1 MKEDTKELNLS
12 VIKAFKLLEAFTS
25 GQQEWGVRE
34 LAKEAGYNKTTTY
47 RLLSTLETLGAV
59 QKNKADKYI
68 LGLKLFELGNLVSI
82 HKSLRYISRVPLEQI
97 AKEINETIHFGV
109 LNDNK
114 VLYLNKAESLQ
125 GLKVST
131 QIGSYQSAYCSAIGK
146 VLLAYLPEDA
156 LKNYFEEEPL
166 SSYTVNTITSEK
178 VLRCELEKVREEG
191 YALDM
196 EELELGLICI
206 AIPVFN
212 RQNKIVASISASGP
226 SSRFKTENVSAY
238 LDILLKGSRE
248 IEAKLN
254 DYN

>member
-1 MKEDTKELNLS
+1 MNEETKELNLS
-12 VIKAFKLLEAFTS
+12 VIKAFKLLDTFTS

-34 LAKEAGYNKTTTY
+34 LAKKSGYNKTTTY
-47 RLLSTLETLGAV
+47 RLLSTLESLGVV
-59 QKNKADKYI
+59 QKNKSDKYI

-82 HKSLRYISRVPLEQI
+82 HRSLRYFSRIPLENI

-109 LNDNK
+109 LNNNQ
-114 VLYLNKAESLQ
+114 VLCLNKAESLQ

-131 QIGSYQSAYCSAIGK
+131 QVGSYQSAYCSALGK
-146 VLLAYLPEDA
+146 MLLAYLPEAELSKYLEEVELVA
-156 LKNYFEEEPL
+156 L
-166 SSYTVNTITSEK
+166 TAHTITGADL
-178 VLRCELEKVREEG
+178 LRAELKKVRAQQ

-212 RQNKIVASISASGP
+212 GQNEIVASISASGP
-226 SSRFKTENVSAY
+226 SSRFKAENINAY
-238 LDILLKGSRE
+238 ISILLKGSRE
-248 IEAKLN
+248 IEAKLS